1 MAEAVSGASSLG
13 LGAAQSELFERTR
26 RNGLPNMTM
35 FRQTESVNS
44 TSAPRPEP
52 LTIAEVPTRGRARVM
67 LYVVLLV
74 SVIVVNAL
82 IFTWGAVA
90 GWWQP
95 RAVSLQLIAAISQL
109 NILFAVLPR
118 QHWMVNLI
126 SWAATRAPTSWPLPL
141 RWRLAQYYHVG
152 GLHVGG
158 AIAGTAWYVIYV
170 VLLAP
175 AWADGVAGYDDFS
188 VAIALA
194 VVILLLTI
202 CALAAPKFR
211 TKHHDAFEASHRFGT
226 WTVFGLAWLNAMLLA
241 KLQTP
246 ARSFGEALLTS
257 PIFWMLVVSTG
268 LAVWPWLLLRRV
280 AIAVERPSNHATV
293 VRLDH
298 GYIPPVGTTRAISRH
313 PLFGWHPFACVPAAA
328 GESGYRMVI
337 SRAGGWTSN
346 FIDNPPTHVWVR
358 GIPTAG
364 VANAKRLFSRV
375 LYVVT
380 GSGMGPVLGHLLT
393 DTQGARLV
401 WVTKTPRETYGDA
414 LVNEVTTA
422 QPEAVIWNTS
432 EQGKPDVFE
441 LAYEAFVSSGADAVI
456 CVSNKFVTDRIV
468 SEFGRRGVPAFGP
481 IWDS

>member
-1 MAEAVSGASSLG
+1 MTAAV
-13 LGAAQSELFERTR
+13 
-26 RNGLPNMTM
+26 
-35 FRQTESVNS
+35 
-44 TSAPRPEP
+44 EP
-52 LTIAEVPTRGRARVM
+52 LAEPATVAEMRPRGRRRVM

-74 SVIVVNAL
+74 GVLAVNAL
-82 IFTWGAVA
+82 VFGWGMAA

-95 RAVSLQLIAAISQL
+95 RAGSLQVIAALSQVNL
-109 NILFAVLPR
+109 LFAILPR

-126 SWAATRAPTSWPLPL
+126 SWLATRAPTSWPLML

-158 AIAGTAWYVIYV
+158 ALAGTAWYVVYV

-175 AWADGVAGYDDFS
+175 AWADGVSGYDDVS
-188 VAIALA
+188 VGIALL
-194 VVILLLTI
+194 VVTLLLTI

-211 TKHHDAFEASHRFGT
+211 TRHHDVFEASHRFGT
-226 WTVFGLAWLNAMLLA
+226 WCVMALAWTNAMLLA
-241 KLQTP
+241 QLQTP
-246 ARSFGEALLTS
+246 ARTFGEALLGS
-257 PIFWMLVVSTG
+257 PIFWMLVVSTA

-280 AIAVERPSNHATV
+280 PVTVERPSTHAAV
-293 VRLDH
+293 VRLEH

-328 GESGYRMVI
+328 GQPGYRMVI
-337 SRAGGWTSN
+337 SRAGGWTSQ

-358 GIPTAG
+358 GIPTVG
-364 VANAKRLFSRV
+364 VANAKRLFTRV

-401 WVTKTPRETYGDA
+401 WVTKTPRETYGDG
-414 LVNEVTTA
+414 LVDEVTAA
-422 QPEAVIWNTS
+422 QPDAVIWNTT

-441 LAYEAFVSSGADAVI
+441 LAYEAFVASGADAVI
-456 CVSNKFVTDRIV
+456 CVSNKHVTDRIV